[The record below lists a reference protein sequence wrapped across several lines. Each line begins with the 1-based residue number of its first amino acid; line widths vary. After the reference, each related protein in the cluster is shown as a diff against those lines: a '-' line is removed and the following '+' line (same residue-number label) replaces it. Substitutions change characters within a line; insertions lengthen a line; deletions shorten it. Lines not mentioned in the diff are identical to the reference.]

1 MEDNYKNNLSKFI
14 SSSNLPKKR
23 LRHNFLC
30 IKDKLELI
38 EKYKQGYS
46 KSALSREYCIGKSTV
61 GDIINYENN
70 LISFQKHL
78 SIDELNKR
86 KKTKR
91 KKFEK
96 NQVETQADAK
106 FEDDDLFQVNAQ
118 DLKESKFI
126 SHSEAL
132 DSINLLVEYLEDE
145 FNSKLE
151 SLNYLKVLQNMVRC
165 KALKNKNISEER
177 L

>member
-1 MEDNYKNNLSKFI
+1 MEADSLNNLSKVI

-70 LISFQKHL
+70 LINFQKHL
-78 SIDELNKR
+78 SLDELNKR

-91 KKFEK
+91 KKIEK
-96 NQVETQADAK
+96 NQVEIHTVNK
-106 FEDDDLFQVNAQ
+106 FEDDELHQVNARN
-118 DLKESKFI
+118 LKDSKFI
-126 SHSEAL
+126 SHTEAL

-145 FNSKLE
+145 LNSKLE
-151 SLNYLKVLQNMVRC
+151 SLNYVKVLQSMIRSKV
-165 KALKNKNISEER
+165 LKNKSISEDR
-177 L
+177 S